1 METFYCILGL
11 FAICFIITMM
21 GSLDKMCEV
30 INSKEKQ
37 QEAKDNSDEWKTIS
51 SSALFVYGWFLVGL
65 FTSQWFLCAIYLTLG
80 FIEITIK
87 KVFPYT
93 RRPTVF
99 IIGLAFDAV
108 YALFIIINMLW
119 LHIDFYQKFIEMYN

>member
-11 FAICFIITMM
+11 FAICFIIMM
-21 GSLDKMCEV
+21 MSSVDKMCEF

-37 QEAKDNSDEWKTIS
+37 QEAKDNPDEWKTIGCF
-51 SSALFVYGWFLVGL
+51 ALFVYGWFLVGL

-80 FIEITIK
+80 FIEMTVRK
-87 KVFPYT
+87 AFLYNK
-93 RRPTVF
+93 RPVEF
-99 IIGLAFDAV
+99 VIGLAFDAV

-119 LHIDFYQKFIEMYN
+119 LHIDFYQKFVGMFN

>member
-11 FAICFIITMM
+11 FAIYSIITMM
-21 GSLDKMCEV
+21 GSVDKMCES

-37 QEAKDNSDEWKTIS
+37 QEAKDNPDEWKTIGCF
-51 SSALFVYGWFLVGL
+51 ALFVYGWFLVGL

-80 FIEITIK
+80 FIEMTVRK
-87 KVFPYT
+87 AFSYNK
-93 RRPTVF
+93 RPVEF
-99 IIGLAFDAV
+99 VIGLAFDAV

-119 LHIDFYQKFIEMYN
+119 LHIDFYQKFVGMFN

>member
-21 GSLDKMCEV
+21 GSVDKMCEF

-37 QEAKDNSDEWKTIS
+37 QEAKDNPDEWKNIKC
-51 SSALFVYGWFLVGL
+51 SASFVYGWFLVGL
-65 FTSQWFLCAIYLTLG
+65 LTSQWFLCAIYLTLG
-80 FIEITIK
+80 FIEMTVRK
-87 KVFPYT
+87 AFSYNK
-93 RRPTVF
+93 RPVEF
-99 IIGLAFDAV
+99 VIGLAFDAV

-119 LHIDFYQKFIEMYN
+119 LHIDFYQKFVGMFN

>member
-11 FAICFIITMM
+11 FAICFIIMM
-21 GSLDKMCEV
+21 MSSVDKMCEF

-37 QEAKDNSDEWKTIS
+37 QEAKDNPDEWKTIGCF
-51 SSALFVYGWFLVGL
+51 ALFVYVWFLVGL

-80 FIEITIK
+80 FIEMTVRK
-87 KVFPYT
+87 AFPYK
-93 RRPTVF
+93 VEF
-99 IIGLAFDAV
+99 VIGLAFDAV

-119 LHIDFYQKFIEMYN
+119 LHIDFYQKFVRMFN